1 MATSTGASSE
11 MPAFPGK
18 LEGSSEAAHRC
29 STMHWSVKSKT
40 VNCFVFFSIFSCS
53 QSNSLHLATYLNASY
68 AEQNTGP
75 PTESNM
81 SKLPEHETSMETT
94 SDCSE
99 VLAGP
104 TPRSSSRSSSKA
116 GHGPGMG
123 DMAMAEELDG
133 IKAEHVKRMDGLD
146 RDLERHAAFLEDLD
160 DTKAEHDKKIEH
172 LEKEVER
179 HERIVAEVRASNEDL
194 QSQIRRV
201 HNKVQEWHDTSFN
214 PRTIGWFFPNL
225 SEKGGARALNLQVDD
240 VLYED
245 VESFIEAVEAA
256 RRTGTGRRHVAESPQ
271 VLRRQLSRV
280 VHIYPQRNPARRSHG

>member
-1 MATSTGASSE
+1 
-11 MPAFPGK
+11 
-18 LEGSSEAAHRC
+18 
-29 STMHWSVKSKT
+29 
-40 VNCFVFFSIFSCS
+40 
-53 QSNSLHLATYLNASY
+53 
-68 AEQNTGP
+68 
-75 PTESNM
+75 
-81 SKLPEHETSMETT
+81 
-94 SDCSE
+94 
-99 VLAGP
+99 
-104 TPRSSSRSSSKA
+104 
-116 GHGPGMG
+116 
-123 DMAMAEELDG
+123 MAEELDG

-256 RRTGTGRRHVAESPQ
+256 RRTGSSHAWYTSILSETQRDEVMDDDDGLENWFAL
-271 VLRRQLSRV
+271 LRKSWGMSVNEAYRQLSVLTLTPDDMKRRGDASSRFV
-280 VHIYPQRNPARRSHG
+280 TKAIHIGRCIGVEDTYAVLCLAYSRLGQELQACVEPPKRGKSVDDFVKRIDAVRLN